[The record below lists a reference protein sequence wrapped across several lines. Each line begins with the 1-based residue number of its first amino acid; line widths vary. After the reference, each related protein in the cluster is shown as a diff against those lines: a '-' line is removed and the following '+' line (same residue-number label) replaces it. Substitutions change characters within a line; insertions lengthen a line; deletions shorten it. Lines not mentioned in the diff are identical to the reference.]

1 MKTVPILTIVA
12 ASLLLARSAAATT
25 SSVPLGP
32 STCIDAAD
40 PDAWLVKTGG
50 FWKQGKRFGHFR
62 VVVVRKGIEHA
73 TDWAQ
78 LQLIESDDQTQKRK
92 AISCIDLHTPGVK
105 GYARD
110 ITFAKATD
118 KLTAINVMIEMK
130 GMGDLTLEDVFLV
143 SNDGKV
149 SKLVEAKAVDLND

>member
-1 MKTVPILTIVA
+1 VEA
-12 ASLLLARSAAATT
+12 A
-25 SSVPLGP
+25 GP
-32 STCIDAAD
+32 DV
-40 PDAWLVKTGG
+40 WLVRTGG

-78 LQLIESDDQTQKRK
+78 LQILESNDQTQKRRVTT
-92 AISCIDLHTPGVK
+92 CIDLNTPGIK

-110 ITFAKATD
+110 VTFSKASN
-118 KLTAINVMIEMK
+118 KLTAIAVKIEMK
-130 GMGDLTLEDVFLV
+130 GMGDVVLEDVFLV

-149 SKLVEAKAVDLND
+149 SKLAEAKAVDLED